1 MNDWRKQS
9 QTAMNTAMQTPTE
22 SKLTDLLYI
31 AKLNNTAAGIMKKEN
46 KNANKIVFLIL
57 SFSLYILILRV
68 CTCFIFIFL
77 KAYP

>member
-31 AKLNNTAAGIMKKEN
+31 AKLNNTAAGIMKKE
-46 KNANKIVFLIL
+46 
-57 SFSLYILILRV
+57 
-68 CTCFIFIFL
+68 CE
-77 KAYP
+77 